1 MMIRKWLLCLTVLF
15 LVRPAFSQECP
26 VDSNI
31 IFGKNEVVALRLF
44 AIKPAMSTLNSLNQ
58 LPQTTIITERRL
70 QVSGSVNASDS
81 QGTAWSG
88 VLLRDFLL
96 KNGLENV
103 ASRSL
108 RNTRIEIV
116 AKDGYKATFSWG
128 EIFNN
133 PIGSQ
138 VLLITKQDG
147 KYLDVQ
153 EGPLAIRSL
162 GDIRPGARHVRN
174 ICAISVLN

>member
-1 MMIRKWLLCLTVLF
+1 MRILICLLLLIVA
-15 LVRPAFSQECP
+15 RPAFSQECP

-31 IFGKNEVVALRLF
+31 IFGKDDAFAFRLF
-44 AIKPAMSTLNSLNQ
+44 GIKPAMVTLNSLSQ
-58 LPQTTIITERRL
+58 LPQTTITAERRL
-70 QVSGSVNASDS
+70 QVTGSVNSSDS

-88 VLLRDFLL
+88 VLLKDFLM
-96 KNGLENV
+96 KGGLENV
-103 ASRSL
+103 PSRPL
-108 RNTRIEIV
+108 RNTRIEID

-133 PIGSQ
+133 PTGSQ

-153 EGPLAIRSL
+153 EGPVAIRSL

-174 ICAISVLN
+174 ICAVSVLN

>member
-1 MMIRKWLLCLTVLF
+1 MRLLICFFLLF
-15 LVRPAFSQECP
+15 IARPAFSQECP

-31 IFGKNEVVALRLF
+31 IFGKNDAFAFRLF
-44 AIKPAMSTLNSLNQ
+44 GIKPAMVTLNSLSQ
-58 LPQTTIITERRL
+58 LPQTTITSERRL

-103 ASRSL
+103 PSRPL

-133 PIGSQ
+133 STGSQ

-147 KYLDVQ
+147 KYLDAQ
-153 EGPLAIRSL
+153 EGPVAIRSL

-174 ICAISVLN
+174 ICAISYLN

>member
-1 MMIRKWLLCLTVLF
+1 MMIRKWLLCLTVLL

-58 LPQTTIITERRL
+58 LPQTTITTERRL

>member
-1 MMIRKWLLCLTVLF
+1 MALLLAQ
-15 LVRPAFSQECP
+15 PAFAQDCP
-26 VDSNI
+26 ADSNI

-44 AIKPAMSTLNSLNQ
+44 AIKPAMFTLNSMNQ
-58 LPQTTIITERRL
+58 LPQTSITAERRL
-70 QVSGSVNASDS
+70 QVSGSVNSSDS
-81 QGTAWSG
+81 QGTVWSG

-96 KNGLENV
+96 KHGLENV
-103 ASRSL
+103 PSRPL

-133 PIGSQ
+133 PTGSQ

-153 EGPLAIRSL
+153 EGPIAIRSL
-162 GDIRPGARHVRN
+162 GDTRPGARHVRN

>member
-1 MMIRKWLLCLTVLF
+1 MIRRWLFCLTALL

-58 LPQTTIITERRL
+58 LPQTIITTERRL

-174 ICAISVLN
+174 ICSISVLN

>member
-1 MMIRKWLLCLTVLF
+1 MALL
-15 LVRPAFSQECP
+15 LVKPAFAQDCP
-26 VDSNI
+26 ADNNI
-31 IFGKNEVVALRLF
+31 IFGKNDVVALRLF
-44 AIKPAMSTLNSLNQ
+44 AIKPAMSTLNSLSQ
-58 LPQTTIITERRL
+58 LPQTTITTERRL
-70 QVSGSVNASDS
+70 QVSGSVNTSDS

-103 ASRSL
+103 PSRPL
-108 RNTRIEIV
+108 RNTRIEII

-133 PIGSQ
+133 PMGSQ

>member
-1 MMIRKWLLCLTVLF
+1 MTALL

-44 AIKPAMSTLNSLNQ
+44 AIKPAMSTLNSLSQ
-58 LPQTTIITERRL
+58 LPQTTITTERRL
-70 QVSGSVNASDS
+70 QVSGSVNTSDS
-81 QGTAWSG
+81 QGTVWSG

-103 ASRSL
+103 SSRSL

-116 AKDGYKATFSWG
+116 AKDSYKATFSWG

-133 PIGSQ
+133 PTGSQ

-153 EGPLAIRSL
+153 EGPVAIRSL

-174 ICAISVLN
+174 ICAISLLN

>member
-1 MMIRKWLLCLTVLF
+1 MVLLLIK
-15 LVRPAFSQECP
+15 PAFSQECP
-26 VDSNI
+26 VDNNI
-31 IFGKNEVVALRLF
+31 IFGKTEVVALRLF
-44 AIKPAMSTLNSLNQ
+44 AIKPAMFTLNSFNQ
-58 LPQTTIITERRL
+58 LPQTTITSERRL
-70 QVSGSVNASDS
+70 QVSGSVNTTDS

-88 VLLRDFLL
+88 VLLKDFLL

-103 ASRSL
+103 PSRPL

-133 PIGSQ
+133 PTGSQ

-147 KYLDVQ
+147 HYLDAQ

>member
-1 MMIRKWLLCLTVLF
+1 MRLLICLMVFFVAT
-15 LVRPAFSQECP
+15 PAFAQECP

-31 IFGKNEVVALRLF
+31 TFGKNEVVALRLF
-44 AIKPAMSTLNSLNQ
+44 AIKPTMFSLNSLSQ
-58 LPQTTIITERRL
+58 LPQTTITTERRL
-70 QVSGSVNASDS
+70 QVSGSTHAADS
-81 QGTAWSG
+81 QGTVWSG
-88 VLLRDFLL
+88 VLLKDFLM
-96 KNGLENV
+96 KNGLESIP
-103 ASRSL
+103 SRPL

-147 KYLDVQ
+147 QYLDVQ
-153 EGPLAIRSL
+153 EGPLAVRSL

-174 ICAISVLN
+174 ICAVSVLN

>member
-1 MMIRKWLLCLTVLF
+1 MRWLFCLMALL
-15 LVRPAFSQECP
+15 LVKPAFAQDCP
-26 VDSNI
+26 ADSNI
-31 IFGKNEVVALRLF
+31 VFGKNEVVALRLF
-44 AIKPAMSTLNSLNQ
+44 AIKPAMSTLNSLSQ
-58 LPQTTIITERRL
+58 LPQTTITTERRL
-70 QVSGSVNASDS
+70 QVSGSVNTTDS

-103 ASRSL
+103 PSRSL

-133 PIGSQ
+133 PTGSQ

-147 KYLDVQ
+147 KYLDIQ

>member
-1 MMIRKWLLCLTVLF
+1 MRFLF
-15 LVRPAFSQECP
+15 LVLAVFVVRPAFSQECP
-26 VDSNI
+26 VDGAI
-31 IFGKNEVVALRLF
+31 VYGKNDVVALRLF
-44 AIKPAMSTLNSLNQ
+44 AIKPTLFTLNSLDQ
-58 LPQTTIITERRL
+58 LPQTKITSERRN
-70 QVSGSVNASDS
+70 QISGSVNTTES
-81 QGTAWSG
+81 QGTVWSG
-88 VLLRDFLL
+88 VLLKDFLL

-103 ASRSL
+103 SSRAL

-133 PIGSQ
+133 PTGSQ
-138 VLLITKQDG
+138 VLLITKQDD

-153 EGPLAIRSL
+153 EGPIAIRAL

-174 ICAISVLN
+174 ICAISILS

>member
-1 MMIRKWLLCLTVLF
+1 MKRLFCLMALLLAQ
-15 LVRPAFSQECP
+15 PAFAQDCP
-26 VDSNI
+26 ADSNI

-44 AIKPAMSTLNSLNQ
+44 AIKPAMFTLNSMNQ
-58 LPQTTIITERRL
+58 LPQTSITAERRL
-70 QVSGSVNASDS
+70 QVSGSVNSSDS
-81 QGTAWSG
+81 QGTVWSG

-103 ASRSL
+103 PSRPL

-133 PIGSQ
+133 PTGSQ

-153 EGPLAIRSL
+153 EGPIAIRSL
-162 GDIRPGARHVRN
+162 GDTRPGARHVRN
-174 ICAISVLN
+174 ICAISYLN

>member
-1 MMIRKWLLCLTVLF
+1 MRLLICFFLLF
-15 LVRPAFSQECP
+15 IARPAFSQECP

-44 AIKPAMSTLNSLNQ
+44 AIKPVMSTLNSLSQ
-58 LPQTTIITERRL
+58 LPQTTITTERRL
-70 QVSGSVNASDS
+70 QVSGSVNTSDS
-81 QGTAWSG
+81 HGTAWSG

-103 ASRSL
+103 PSRPL
-108 RNTRIEIV
+108 RNTRIEIL

-133 PIGSQ
+133 PTGSQ

-147 KYLDVQ
+147 KYLDIQ

>member
-1 MMIRKWLLCLTVLF
+1 MIRRWLFCLTALL

-58 LPQTTIITERRL
+58 LPQTIITTERRL
-70 QVSGSVNASDS
+70 QVSGSVNTSDS
-81 QGTAWSG
+81 QGTVWSG

-103 ASRSL
+103 SSRPL

-147 KYLDVQ
+147 KYLDMQ
-153 EGPLAIRSL
+153 EGPVAIRSL

-174 ICAISVLN
+174 VCAISVLN

>member
-1 MMIRKWLLCLTVLF
+1 MIRRWLFCLTALL

-44 AIKPAMSTLNSLNQ
+44 AIKPAMSTINSLNQ

>member
-1 MMIRKWLLCLTVLF
+1 MRLLICFFLLF
-15 LVRPAFSQECP
+15 IARPAFSQECP

-31 IFGKNEVVALRLF
+31 IFGKNDVLALRLF
-44 AIKPAMSTLNSLNQ
+44 AIKPAMVTLNSLSQ
-58 LPQTTIITERRL
+58 LPQTTITSERRL
-70 QVSGSVNASDS
+70 QVSGSINAADS
-81 QGTAWSG
+81 QGTVWSG
-88 VLLRDFLL
+88 VLLKDFLL
-96 KNGLENV
+96 KSGLENV
-103 ASRSL
+103 PSRPL

-133 PIGSQ
+133 PTGSQ

-153 EGPLAIRSL
+153 EGPVAIRSL

-174 ICAISVLN
+174 ICAVSVLN

>member
-1 MMIRKWLLCLTVLF
+1 MRLLICFFLLF
-15 LVRPAFSQECP
+15 ISRPAFSQECP

-44 AIKPAMSTLNSLNQ
+44 AIKPVMSTLNSLSQ
-58 LPQTTIITERRL
+58 LPQTTITTERRL
-70 QVSGSVNASDS
+70 QVSGSVNTSDS
-81 QGTAWSG
+81 HGTAWSG

-103 ASRSL
+103 PSRPL
-108 RNTRIEIV
+108 RNTRIEIL

-133 PIGSQ
+133 PTGSQ

-147 KYLDVQ
+147 KYLDIQ

>member
-1 MMIRKWLLCLTVLF
+1 MRILICFFLLF
-15 LVRPAFSQECP
+15 IARPAFSQECP

-44 AIKPAMSTLNSLNQ
+44 AIKPAMSTLNSLSQ
-58 LPQTTIITERRL
+58 LPQTTITTERRL
-70 QVSGSVNASDS
+70 QVSGSVNTSDS

-103 ASRSL
+103 PSRPL
-108 RNTRIEIV
+108 RNTRIEIL

-133 PIGSQ
+133 PTGSQ

-147 KYLDVQ
+147 KYLDIQ

>member
-1 MMIRKWLLCLTVLF
+1 
-15 LVRPAFSQECP
+15 
-26 VDSNI
+26 
-31 IFGKNEVVALRLF
+31 
-44 AIKPAMSTLNSLNQ
+44 
-58 LPQTTIITERRL
+58 
-70 QVSGSVNASDS
+70 
-81 QGTAWSG
+81 
-88 VLLRDFLL
+88 LL

-103 ASRSL
+103 PSRPL

-153 EGPLAIRSL
+153 EGPLLSDPLEIYAQAQDTSE
-162 GDIRPGARHVRN
+162 
-174 ICAISVLN
+174 ISAQSAY

>member
-1 MMIRKWLLCLTVLF
+1 
-15 LVRPAFSQECP
+15 
-26 VDSNI
+26 
-31 IFGKNEVVALRLF
+31 
-44 AIKPAMSTLNSLNQ
+44 
-58 LPQTTIITERRL
+58 L
-70 QVSGSVNASDS
+70 QVTGSVNSSDS

-88 VLLRDFLL
+88 VLLKDFLM
-96 KNGLENV
+96 KGGLENV
-103 ASRSL
+103 PSRPL

-133 PIGSQ
+133 PTGSQ

-153 EGPLAIRSL
+153 EGPVAIRSL

-174 ICAISVLN
+174 ICAVSVLN

>member
-1 MMIRKWLLCLTVLF
+1 MRLLICFFLLF
-15 LVRPAFSQECP
+15 IARPAFSQECP

-31 IFGKNEVVALRLF
+31 IFGKNDAFAFRLF
-44 AIKPAMSTLNSLNQ
+44 AIKPVMVTLNSLSQ
-58 LPQTTIITERRL
+58 LPQTTITSERRL

-103 ASRSL
+103 PSRPL

-133 PIGSQ
+133 PTGSQ

-147 KYLDVQ
+147 KYLDAQ
-153 EGPLAIRSL
+153 EGPVAIRSL

-174 ICAISVLN
+174 ICAVSFLN

>member
-1 MMIRKWLLCLTVLF
+1 MRLLICLLLLMVA
-15 LVRPAFSQECP
+15 RPAFSQECP

-31 IFGKNEVVALRLF
+31 IFGKNDVLALRLF
-44 AIKPAMSTLNSLNQ
+44 AIKPAMVTLNSLSQ
-58 LPQTTIITERRL
+58 LPQTTITAERRL
-70 QVSGSVNASDS
+70 QVSGSINAADS
-81 QGTAWSG
+81 QGTVWSG
-88 VLLRDFLL
+88 VLLKDFLL
-96 KNGLENV
+96 KSGLENV
-103 ASRSL
+103 PSRPL
-108 RNTRIEIV
+108 RNARIEIV

-133 PIGSQ
+133 PTGSQ

-153 EGPLAIRSL
+153 EGPVAIRSL

-174 ICAISVLN
+174 ICAVSFLN

>member
-1 MMIRKWLLCLTVLF
+1 MKRLFCLMALLLAQ
-15 LVRPAFSQECP
+15 PAFAQDCP
-26 VDSNI
+26 ADSNI

-44 AIKPAMSTLNSLNQ
+44 AIKPAMFTLNSMNQ
-58 LPQTTIITERRL
+58 LPQTSITAERRL
-70 QVSGSVNASDS
+70 QVSGSVNSSDS
-81 QGTAWSG
+81 QGTVWSG

-103 ASRSL
+103 PSRPL

-133 PIGSQ
+133 PTGSQ

-147 KYLDVQ
+147 KYLDEQ
-153 EGPLAIRSL
+153 EGPIAIRSL
-162 GDIRPGARHVRN
+162 GDTRPGARHVRN

>member
-1 MMIRKWLLCLTVLF
+1 MRLLICFFLLF
-15 LVRPAFSQECP
+15 IARPAFSLECP

-31 IFGKNEVVALRLF
+31 IFGKNDAFTFRLF
-44 AIKPAMSTLNSLNQ
+44 AIKPVMVTLNSLSQ
-58 LPQTTIITERRL
+58 LPQTTITSERRL
-70 QVSGSVNASDS
+70 QVSGSVNSSDS

-103 ASRSL
+103 PSRPL

-133 PIGSQ
+133 PTGSQ
-138 VLLITKQDG
+138 ILLITKQDG
-147 KYLDVQ
+147 KYLDAQ
-153 EGPLAIRSL
+153 EGPVAIRSL

-174 ICAISVLN
+174 ICAISFLN

>member
-1 MMIRKWLLCLTVLF
+1 MMIRKWLLCLTALL

-58 LPQTTIITERRL
+58 LPQTTITTERRL

>member
-1 MMIRKWLLCLTVLF
+1 MIRKWLLCLTALF

-58 LPQTTIITERRL
+58 LPQTIITTERRL
-70 QVSGSVNASDS
+70 QVSGSVNTSDS
-81 QGTAWSG
+81 QGTVWSG

-103 ASRSL
+103 SSRPL

-147 KYLDVQ
+147 KYLDMQ
-153 EGPLAIRSL
+153 EGPVAIRSL

-174 ICAISVLN
+174 VCAISVLN